1 MSKNNLQEIENMK
14 TLLLCGGEGTRLH
27 PLTKKIPKPLVKI
40 KNKTIIDYIIEH
52 LYKSGLKKF
61 LICSGYKSNMISHH
75 FSKFKLIDAKIIN
88 SGKVDILQRILN
100 CKNMIENEFMVCYGD
115 TIADVDIEKL
125 YAFHKSHSGIATICS
140 YQLKQNFGIIKKNNE
155 SLVVSFN
162 EKPEYPGSINIG
174 YFIFDKKIFK
184 QFHFVDNWLDLINI
198 LIEQKQLFSFE
209 HDGVH
214 ITINTL
220 NELALAEKSIDLYLD
235 RLK

>member
-1 MSKNNLQEIENMK
+1 MSGAEKMQY
-14 TLLLCGGEGTRLH
+14 TR
-27 PLTKKIPKPLVKI
+27 
-40 KNKTIIDYIIEH
+40 
-52 LYKSGLKKF
+52 F
-61 LICSGYKSNMISHH
+61 L
-75 FSKFKLIDAKIIN
+75 
-88 SGKVDILQRILN
+88 
-100 CKNMIENEFMVCYGD
+100 
-115 TIADVDIEKL
+115 EKL
-125 YAFHKSHSGIATICS
+125 GSDYASSMQFGATLDI
-140 YQLKQNFGIIKKNNE
+140 
-155 SLVVSFN
+155 VVSFN

-184 QFHFVDNWLDLINI
+184 HIHAVNNWLDLINI

>member
-1 MSKNNLQEIENMK
+1 MSKKNLQEINNMK

-40 KNKTIIDYIIEH
+40 KNKTIIDHIIEH

-61 LICSGYKSNMISHH
+61 LICSGYKSNMINRH
-75 FSKFKLIDAKIIN
+75 FNKYKSINAKIIN
-88 SGKVDILQRILN
+88 SGKVDILQRILD

-184 QFHFVDNWLDLINI
+184 HIHAVNNWLDLINI

-209 HDGVH
+209 YDGVH

-235 RLK
+235 RLE

>member
-1 MSKNNLQEIENMK
+1 MIKKNLQEIGNLK
-14 TLLLCGGEGTRLH
+14 TILLCGGEGTRLH

-40 KNKTIIDYIIEH
+40 KNKTIIDHIIEH
-52 LYKSGLKKF
+52 LYKSGLKDF

-75 FSKFKLIDAKIIN
+75 FSQYKSIDTKIMN
-88 SGKVDILQRILN
+88 SGKVDILQRILD

-115 TIADVDIEKL
+115 TIADVNIKKL

-140 YQLKQNFGIIKKNNE
+140 YQLKQNFGIIKKNEE

-184 QFHFVDNWLDLINI
+184 HIHAVNNWLDLINN

-220 NELALAEKSIDLYLD
+220 NELASAEKSIDLYLNT
-235 RLK
+235 LK

>member
-61 LICSGYKSNMISHH
+61 LICSGYKSNMINRHLNKYKS
-75 FSKFKLIDAKIIN
+75 INAKIIN
-88 SGKVDILQRILN
+88 SGKVDILQRILD

-184 QFHFVDNWLDLINI
+184 HIHAVNNWLDLINI

>member
-1 MSKNNLQEIENMK
+1 MIKKYLQEIENLK
-14 TLLLCGGEGTRLH
+14 TILLCGGEGTRLH

-40 KNKTIIDYIIEH
+40 KNKTIIDHIIEH
-52 LYKSGLKKF
+52 LYKSDLKYF

-75 FSKFKLIDAKIIN
+75 FNKYKSIDTKIIN
-88 SGKVDILQRILN
+88 SGKVDILQRILD

-115 TIADVDIEKL
+115 TIADVNIKKL

-140 YQLKQNFGIIKKNNE
+140 YQLKQNFGIIKKNEE

-184 QFHFVDNWLDLINI
+184 HIHTVNNWLDLINI

-220 NELALAEKSIDLYLD
+220 NELASAEKSIDLYLNT
-235 RLK
+235 LK